1 MNLPD
6 WNPSAILSWK
16 GDLSRPHLVV
26 VLSSARGACDVKA
39 ASACFPWR
47 FNPWPS
53 SFLFHT
59 QSPTHGHDGQ
69 TKVLWCRLL
78 IPSLKWTPS
87 IRRTSAISSGPTSP
101 QGRLYSAFIPLSP
114 VQQPKVQSTWTF
126 PFLDSLMCHYF
137 CQLIGHFPPASAL
150 SLDSAGVEATPRAT
164 SESQGVVSASFSRR
178 IRPLIN
184 AVAQKRAPLS

>member
-16 GDLSRPHLVV
+16 GDLSRAHLVV
-26 VLSSARGACDVKA
+26 FVLSSARGACDVKA

-69 TKVLWCRLL
+69 TKVL
-78 IPSLKWTPS
+78 
-87 IRRTSAISSGPTSP
+87 
-101 QGRLYSAFIPLSP
+101 
-114 VQQPKVQSTWTF
+114 
-126 PFLDSLMCHYF
+126 
-137 CQLIGHFPPASAL
+137 
-150 SLDSAGVEATPRAT
+150 
-164 SESQGVVSASFSRR
+164 
-178 IRPLIN
+178 
-184 AVAQKRAPLS
+184 